1 MEHVPSPSLPAG
13 HIACLQSLSIYY
25 CPKAATLLS
34 RCPNL
39 LLFMVLPNCTDLIN
53 ISQYIFQMQIS
64 TVIKVTLHVTVIAV
78 TSARLWSWT
87 DTTDSPIRKCPGV
100 KESKVRSSLQFH
112 FDKVLCK
119 IVHRLNLHN
128 KLFIVDKV
136 HSLYSIFPSATHMW
150 RIWQNKVEVGALC
163 EANLFEFGLC
173 AVMWDSIY
181 QILCNH

>member
-1 MEHVPSPSLPAG
+1 VSKSRISAAPECPQRPINFVIAKMEHVPSPSLPAG

-78 TSARLWSWT
+78 TSARL
-87 DTTDSPIRKCPGV
+87 
-100 KESKVRSSLQFH
+100 
-112 FDKVLCK
+112 
-119 IVHRLNLHN
+119 
-128 KLFIVDKV
+128 
-136 HSLYSIFPSATHMW
+136 
-150 RIWQNKVEVGALC
+150 
-163 EANLFEFGLC
+163 
-173 AVMWDSIY
+173 
-181 QILCNH
+181 